1 MCWPET
7 DTFNNN
13 VILWG
18 REGSW
23 QPQNVRYTVCIT
35 PVPVSQCIIKY
46 TTHHHNICI
55 EASEGIIHEATCQ
68 VMISSKQNRH
78 NISVPRNLIF
88 YNFVTMMGEAETVG
102 VAQTV
107 WRWYSGWGA
116 MEESPESGEWW
127 HWLAPVITNFLWR
140 RICCQA
146 QMDLSLFQ
154 VNSKQQ
160 RMGNPSATLL
170 GEKTSHL
177 NLQS

>member
-1 MCWPET
+1 MASSLSSAEKLYDRYSVNIKFLRVMCWPET

-116 MEESPESGEWW
+116 MEESPESGDTDW
-127 HWLAPVITNFLWR
+127 H
-140 RICCQA
+140 QSS
-146 QMDLSLFQ
+146 Q
-154 VNSKQQ
+154 
-160 RMGNPSATLL
+160 
-170 GEKTSHL
+170 TSYGGGFVVKRKWI
-177 NLQS
+177 